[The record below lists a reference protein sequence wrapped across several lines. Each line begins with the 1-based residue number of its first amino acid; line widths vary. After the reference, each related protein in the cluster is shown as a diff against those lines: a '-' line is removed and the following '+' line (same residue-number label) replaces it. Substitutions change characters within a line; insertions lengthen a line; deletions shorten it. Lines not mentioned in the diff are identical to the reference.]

1 MNISQ
6 AYDILFGAAIVI
18 LVLVMFVCLIL
29 AIRGPE
35 IADRIVAVNMLGTLT
50 IMVICI
56 LSLWLKQSY
65 LLDVAIIYA
74 LISFLAVVV
83 LTRVYLGVR
92 REHMR
97 QIELE
102 EAAESAESE
111 EVATDEAVSA
121 GTDTQ

>member
-18 LVLVMFVCLIL
+18 LVLVMFVCLIR

-74 LISFLAVVV
+74 LI
-83 LTRVYLGVR
+83 
-92 REHMR
+92 
-97 QIELE
+97 
-102 EAAESAESE
+102 
-111 EVATDEAVSA
+111 VAILIIFVM
-121 GTDTQ
+121 